1 METKVIIDEK
11 DDYEI
16 ELGDKTIAHIL
27 LGMLEKKGVDAY
39 VYDKHPLKTGT
50 SIHVS
55 GATPKAKLKAA
66 VADAEKEWATL
77 KKTLAT
83 VK

>member
-1 METKVIIDEK
+1 METTVIIDEK
-11 DDYEI
+11 EDYEI
-16 ELGDKTIAHIL
+16 ELADKTVAHML
-27 LGMLEKKGVDAY
+27 LGMLEKNGVDAY
-39 VYDKHPLKTGT
+39 VYDEHPLKVGT
-50 SIHVS
+50 RIHVS